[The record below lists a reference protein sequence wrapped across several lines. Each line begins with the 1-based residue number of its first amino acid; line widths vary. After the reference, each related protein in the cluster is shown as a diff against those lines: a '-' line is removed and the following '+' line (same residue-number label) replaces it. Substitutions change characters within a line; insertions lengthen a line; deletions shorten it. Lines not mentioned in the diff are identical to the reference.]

1 MDWDSEHSELR
12 SRNYGP
18 GVAGRGLAWQG
29 VARRGLA
36 RLGVAGEAR
45 LGGAG
50 RGWAS
55 RGRHKHQTGGLN
67 MESKIKAGVQ
77 QVVRE
82 LYEKHGKVE
91 TTALIEAA
99 KPKDSPAHA
108 GFEWDNKI
116 AGHQYRLWQARKWIR
131 VITVIREEKE
141 ERLVHV
147 PRIITENEALS
158 TDEKESSEGHYQ
170 AVSVLIER
178 PDEFEMALREA
189 EMRLRSAKRS
199 LDDLHNAAQRKG
211 IPDRVAIIAQM
222 AKAAELWAEALQ
234 SMH

>member
-1 MDWDSEHSELR
+1 
-12 SRNYGP
+12 
-18 GVAGRGLAWQG
+18 
-29 VARRGLA
+29 
-36 RLGVAGEAR
+36 
-45 LGGAG
+45 
-50 RGWAS
+50 
-55 RGRHKHQTGGLN
+55 

-99 KPKDSPAHA
+99 KPKYSPAHA

-131 VITVIREEKE
+131 VITVIRDEKE

-158 TDEKESSEGHYQ
+158 TDKKESSEGHYQ

-199 LDDLHNAAQRKG
+199 LDELHSAAQKKG